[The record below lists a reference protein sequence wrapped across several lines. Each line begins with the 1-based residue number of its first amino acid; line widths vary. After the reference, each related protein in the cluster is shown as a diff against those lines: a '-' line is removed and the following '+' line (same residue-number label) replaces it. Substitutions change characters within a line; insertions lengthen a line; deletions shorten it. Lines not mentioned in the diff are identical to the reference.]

1 MVSKITWISA
11 GTKTP
16 FLARKTFTVDKKV
29 RKAVAKVCGLGQ
41 FVFYVNGKRSQTM
54 SSTPAGRITASGSN
68 T

>member
-41 FVFYVNGKRSQTM
+41 FVFYVNGKKEI
-54 SSTPAGRITASGSN
+54 GRAHV
-68 T
+68 